1 MPRAGA
7 NILLVASAEKDLT
20 TKISIIDIKGYELG
34 MIALKI
40 ESIRAT
46 DS

>member
-20 TKISIIDIKGYELG
+20 TKISIIDIKGYTLE
-34 MIALKI
+34 MIARTI
-40 ESIRAT
+40 ESIKNL
-46 DS
+46 